1 MSFSIV
7 LFGVNRYHLNAASA
21 TTEQDV
27 IAMHMVIG
35 GTGRRQRI
43 NEHAYTCA
51 CGRKFFVEK

>member
-27 IAMHMVIG
+27 TAIQMIIG
-35 GTGRRQRI
+35 GTGRRQCI
-43 NEHAYTCA
+43 NAHAYTCA